1 MHNKNSRHTCIR
13 DLLIERTIGT
23 HQQLSKALREKN
35 IFVSQATLSNDLRE
49 LGVLRVPKMDG
60 GFRYTIYNEKEIS
73 SPALALRLKRE
84 FADNLFHVE
93 QASSIVVLK
102 TRSGYA
108 QSICESIDRIN
119 WESVVGTL
127 AGENTVFVATTSETD
142 AKGLLIDLLRLCE
155 EDRKN

>member
-1 MHNKNSRHTCIR
+1 MHDKNSRHACIR

-23 HQQLSKALREKN
+23 QKQLSMALEEKN
-35 IFVSQATLSNDLRE
+35 ILVSQATLSNDLRE
-49 LGVLRVPKMDG
+49 LGVLRIPKMDG
-60 GFRYTIYNEKEIS
+60 GFRYTIYNEKEI
-73 SPALALRLKRE
+73 PTPTLGLQLKRE
-84 FADNLFHVE
+84 FTDNLFHVE

-127 AGENTVFVATTSETD
+127 AGENTVFVATRSETD
-142 AKGLLIDLLRLCE
+142 AKGLFLDLLRLCE
-155 EDRKN
+155 ENRKK